1 MIVVM
6 SAQAWAGP
14 VEALNIFSLPL
25 GWAGPSEDQALLAH
39 KYGKVATC
47 KSCEQSAAK
56 PVKMTKSGKSM
67 FPSQRWRSTQEGHIF
82 SIRFVTKQDL
92 FVLGGSWA
100 WVYALKVTY

>member
-1 MIVVM
+1 M

-14 VEALNIFSLPL
+14 AEALNIFSLPL
-25 GWAGPSEDQALLAH
+25 GWGGPSEDQALLAH

-67 FPSQRWRSTQEGHIF
+67 FARQRWRSAREGHRF
-82 SIRFVTKQDL
+82 NMGFVTKQDL
-92 FVLGGSWA
+92 SVLGGSWV
-100 WVYALKVTY
+100 WVYGFKDTY